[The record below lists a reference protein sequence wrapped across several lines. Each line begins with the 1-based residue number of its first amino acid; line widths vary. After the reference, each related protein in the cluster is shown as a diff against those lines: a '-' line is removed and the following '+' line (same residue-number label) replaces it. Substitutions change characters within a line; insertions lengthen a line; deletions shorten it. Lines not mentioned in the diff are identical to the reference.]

1 MATLDPAGGRASLIA
16 VACVILDAMD
26 LPLRLPVEPMLAKSA
41 LDLPGADGWL
51 FEPKWDGFRC
61 IVLRVGD
68 EVELSSRGTRP
79 FTRYFPELLAP
90 LRQQLP
96 ARCAVDGE
104 LVVVA
109 GDRLDFDALQQRI
122 HPAASRVRMLAGT
135 TPARFVAFDL
145 LAVGDEDLTSVPF
158 AVRRRRLEQLWAHA
172 QPPLHLTP
180 LTSDVATARDWFTR
194 FEGAGLDGVVAKAA
208 AGRYEPGRRGWVK
221 VKHQRTADMAVAGF
235 RWHKDGVGV
244 GSLLLGLYGDDD
256 RLNHVGVASS
266 FTAAQ
271 RRALVDELAPYR
283 SDALDDHPWRDWADL
298 EAHAEGTRLP
308 GAVSRWSGGRDLSWE
323 PLRVER
329 AAEVAFNQL
338 TAGRLRHPAKF
349 LRWRDDRDPASCR
362 YDQLEVVPPAELAA
376 VFGA

>member
-1 MATLDPAGGRASLIA
+1 ME
-16 VACVILDAMD
+16 
-26 LPLRLPVEPMLAKSA
+26 LPLRLPVEPMLAK
-41 LDLPGADGWL
+41 GADAVPEGDGWL

-61 IVLRVGD
+61 IVLRAGD
-68 EVELSSRGTRP
+68 EVELTSRGTRP

-90 LRQQLP
+90 LREQLP
-96 ARCAVDGE
+96 AGSVVDGE
-104 LVVVA
+104 LLVVA
-109 GDRLDFDALQQRI
+109 GDQLDFDALQQRI
-122 HPAASRVRMLAGT
+122 HPAVSRVGMLAET

-145 LAVGDEDLTSVPF
+145 LAVADEDVTSVPF
-158 AVRRRRLEQLWAHA
+158 AVRRRRLEQLLADA

-180 LTSDVATARDWFTR
+180 LTADVATARDWFTR

-208 AGRYEPGRRGWVK
+208 AGAYEPGRRGWVK

-244 GSLLLGLYGDDD
+244 GSLLLGLYGDGG

-271 RRALVDELAPYR
+271 RRALVNELAPYR
-283 SDALDDHPWRDWADL
+283 TDALERHPWRDWADL
-298 EAHAEGTRLP
+298 DAHAEGTRLP

-329 AAEVAFNQL
+329 VAEVAFNQL
-338 TAGRLRHPAKF
+338 TSGRLRHPAKF
-349 LRWRDDRDPASCR
+349 LRWRDDRDPLSCR
-362 YDQLEVVPPAELAA
+362 YDQLEVAAPAELEAL
-376 VFGA
+376 FGA